1 MRRRRPTL
9 VENWFKRNAQNRLAP
24 LSLLR
29 KREGPPLPSQ
39 NTVGENC
46 FPVITSAYEM
56 PRLLAPSLQA
66 VIHSC
71 QKCAHLQFYNFANGS
86 VLFRKRVSQCL
97 LTSVRTSGKNAMLR
111 PFWKLIAKR
120 FRCVFVQRRWQSVI
134 ASKEEENGQ
143 ILYEAELTVNGH
155 SKDISMDSAG
165 NVVEVEEEMAFDAL
179 PTAVKDG
186 LRKKAGKGKVT
197 KVESLTKR
205 GKLVAYEAKVM
216 TEGNK
221 SEVQVGPGGEAL
233 DHEE

>member
-1 MRRRRPTL
+1 
-9 VENWFKRNAQNRLAP
+9 
-24 LSLLR
+24 LR

-46 FPVITSAYEM
+46 FPVITS
-56 PRLLAPSLQA
+56 
-66 VIHSC
+66 
-71 QKCAHLQFYNFANGS
+71 
-86 VLFRKRVSQCL
+86 
-97 LTSVRTSGKNAMLR
+97 
-111 PFWKLIAKR
+111 
-120 FRCVFVQRRWQSVI
+120 
-134 ASKEEENGQ
+134 
-143 ILYEAELTVNGH
+143 
-155 SKDISMDSAG
+155 
-165 NVVEVEEEMAFDAL
+165 FDAL